1 MRLTDQELHTPVR
14 SKDAGRIFPVKRPTH
29 LAEKEKPSRPRALI
43 YCANGQTLSQRL
55 VRPLPTRPPQD
66 AFTQDDTDGTVPND
80 EDGYPHHTSEFI
92 PSERSAAPVS
102 SPSKARAT
110 NQWQRW
116 TYDVIPTLVPIL
128 MNLLYKTMSLR
139 NTDGLKLETRSAC
152 TCRKQR
158 HLDVAVIRMTGLFP
172 CSPLHPS
179 LAVDIQVLDFVMGLF
194 VNMPPNNRAFCSTLE
209 TFLRARGF
217 QLATQD
223 TLRVRFG
230 NALEWYTSLR
240 QALGEEIDK
249 LLDAAR
255 DLAREEDSGTPRVS
269 ARNSS
274 PLPPSSPS
282 PLHPAR
288 ASSPLP
294 PSSPPVATLSS
305 PSAPSGQKRQR
316 VPDSDESDDDDE
328 PANPNPFAEPPPLR
342 WPTEYLIRRCP
353 ACFGGL
359 EHDPSKEV
367 DIQVCA
373 DACFTQKRRRKKGGR
388 DPPRMHPRTLFVP
401 ETVADDMSAYVEGV
415 RPPKAKPVKK
425 QARTDEPNDGYDEG
439 LQVPRSVLNDCESSF
454 KAADETRQKASTK
467 FFDDTGLMGLLCRH
481 DRVLFLVNMTTP
493 GEKQYYV
500 LLLLETLFQHLPAN
514 IRVGV
519 LYDIVCLL
527 HRSCVKYGFL
537 GRYLDRIL
545 FGVSVFHAF
554 GHRWPCQ
561 LIYHPLKCCGFGF
574 TNGEGCERFWHS
586 ISKLISYLRV
596 SGYHRRLFTIDAQ
609 VEHADKAS
617 LGRLAAWLHRRTIH
631 CEEKLREALADLK
644 ESGIS
649 ESVLRD
655 EWKKQVETQTQPLQR
670 QAKGRGMAAVN
681 EVLQARQNTEQAFAR
696 VTSLEKVAADLDSTA
711 EERLYAE
718 INLEQARPAWIK
730 AREKAKRLAVQLGL
744 TDPTALRQ
752 LEHASYYT
760 KRANTNLVKKSLLT
774 KLRERKFE
782 NDLIERS
789 FRRTRSEN
797 QRNEHV
803 GEAIKRREPNIGRLV
818 KAYNKLCAD
827 ISALIRTKKAPR
839 GVVAPLPIPE
849 KGLYQLDV
857 DDVIWQ
863 DVGLDD
869 NVPGSSPP
877 LWLADA
883 NVRSRIRAMLQKDRC
898 GEEAPR
904 LLWERGHLQIWF
916 AMEWKVVCELITM
929 SQGALQYMF
938 QLRRQELLEL
948 YVVWKKSLDPIAFDD
963 MDLPEWGPTQ
973 QEVLAC
979 QISGV
984 TASWDIDDN
993 ADMAESDEMEEDY
1006 DDDNDDDDLFQ
1017 ILGAVERGDRNVAGV
1032 DEEDIFVE

>member
-1 MRLTDQELHTPVR
+1 MRLTKKELESPVR
-14 SKDAGRIFPVKRPTH
+14 SKDASRVFPVKRPSNV
-29 LAEKEKPSRPRALI
+29 LAKIKASRPQALI
-43 YCANGQTLSQRL
+43 YCANGQTLNDSEG
-55 VRPLPTRPPQD
+55 PH
-66 AFTQDDTDGTVPND
+66 D
-80 EDGYPHHTSEFI
+80 EDEDEDEHPHHTSEFI
-92 PSERSAAPVS
+92 RLSA
-102 SPSKARAT
+102 KAT

-128 MNLLYKTMSLR
+128 MNLLYKTTSLR

-158 HLDVAVIRMTGLFP
+158 HLDVAVIRMTAIENIRICICACSTAPAILLRAGLFP

-179 LAVDIQVLDFVMGLF
+179 LAVDVQVLDFIMGLF

-209 TFLRARGF
+209 MFLHARGF
-217 QLATQD
+217 KLATQD

-230 NALEWYTSLR
+230 NALEWYTSLH
-240 QALGEEIDK
+240 QAMRDKIDN

-255 DLAREEDSGTPRVS
+255 ELAREEDSGTPRAS
-269 ARNSS
+269 T
-274 PLPPSSPS
+274 PLPPT
-282 PLHPAR
+282 H

-294 PSSPPVATLSS
+294 PSSPPARAQFSFATVQSTCCGLELTVSS
-305 PSAPSGQKRQR
+305 EATATTTTAQ
-316 VPDSDESDDDDE
+316 
-328 PANPNPFAEPPPLR
+328 PANPNPFADPPPRR

-359 EHDPSKEV
+359 EHDPSREV
-367 DIQVCA
+367 DVQVCA

-401 ETVADDMSAYVEGV
+401 ETVADDMSTYVEGV

-467 FFDDTGLMGLLCRH
+467 FFDDTGLIGSPLSPR
-481 DRVLFLVNMTTP
+481 P
-493 GEKQYYV
+493 GPFPCQYDDAWR
-500 LLLLETLFQHLPAN
+500 EAHLPAN

-519 LYDIVCLL
+519 LYDIACLL

-537 GRYLDRIL
+537 SRYLDRIL

-617 LGRLAAWLHRRTIH
+617 LGRLAAWLYHRTIH
-631 CEEKLREALADLK
+631 CEEKRREALADLK
-644 ESGIS
+644 ESGVR

-655 EWKKQVETQTQPLQR
+655 EWKKQVETQTKPLQR

-681 EVLQARQNTEQAFAR
+681 EVLQARQNTAQAFAR
-696 VTSLEKVAADLDSTA
+696 VTSLEKVAADSDSTA
-711 EERLYAE
+711 EECLYAE
-718 INLEQARPAWIK
+718 IHLEQARAAWIK
-730 AREKAKRLAVQLGL
+730 AKEKAKRLEVQLGL

-760 KRANTNLVKKSLLT
+760 KRANANLVKKSLLA

-782 NDLIERS
+782 NDLLERS
-789 FRRTRSEN
+789 FQRTRSEN

-803 GEAIKRREPNIGRLV
+803 GEAIKRLEPNIGRLV

-857 DDVIWQ
+857 DDAIWQ

-869 NVPGSSPP
+869 NAPGGSPP
-877 LWLADA
+877 LWLADEK
-883 NVRSRIRAMLQKDRC
+883 VQLGIRAMLQKDRC
-898 GEEAPR
+898 GEEAPC
-904 LLWERGHLQIWF
+904 LLRERGHLQIWF
-916 AMEWKVVCELITM
+916 AREWKVVCEMITM
-929 SQGALQYMF
+929 SQGVFIIYHFYLVGRFLTNAGALQYMF

-948 YVVWKKSLDPIAFDD
+948 YVLWKKSLDRIAFDD
-963 MDLPEWGPTQ
+963 TDLPEWGPTL

-984 TASWDIDDN
+984 TASWEDDN
-993 ADMAESDEMEEDY
+993 TDVAESDEIEEDY
-1006 DDDNDDDDLFQ
+1006 DVDDDDDDLFQ
-1017 ILGAVERGDRNVAGV
+1017 ILGAVERGDTGDGDGN
-1032 DEEDIFVE
+1032 DEDIFVD

>member
-1 MRLTDQELHTPVR
+1 MRLTKKELESPVR
-14 SKDAGRIFPVKRPTH
+14 SKDASRVFPVKRPSNV
-29 LAEKEKPSRPRALI
+29 LAKIKASRPQALI

-55 VRPLPTRPPQD
+55 VRPLPARGGQD
-66 AFTQDDTDGTVPND
+66 ASTQDDSEGPHD
-80 EDGYPHHTSEFI
+80 EDEDEDEHPHHTSEFI
-92 PSERSAAPVS
+92 PSQWSATPAS
-102 SPSKARAT
+102 SPSKAKAT

-128 MNLLYKTMSLR
+128 MNLLQIQKHSLR
-139 NTDGLKLETRSAC
+139 SIFNRYAAIENIRICICAC
-152 TCRKQR
+152 STAPAILLR
-158 HLDVAVIRMTGLFP
+158 AGLFP

-179 LAVDIQVLDFVMGLF
+179 LAVDVQVLDFIMGLF

-209 TFLRARGF
+209 MFLHARGF
-217 QLATQD
+217 KLATQD

-230 NALEWYTSLR
+230 NALEWYTSLH
-240 QALGEEIDK
+240 QAMRDKIDN

-255 DLAREEDSGTPRVS
+255 ELAREEDSGTPRAS
-269 ARNSS
+269 TPLPPTHASS
-274 PLPPSSPS
+274 PLPPSSP
-282 PLHPAR
+282 PAR

-294 PSSPPVATLSS
+294 PSSPPAAALSS
-305 PSAPSGQKRQR
+305 PSALSGQKRQR
-316 VPDSDESDDDDE
+316 APDSDESDGDDDDGT
-328 PANPNPFAEPPPLR
+328 PANPNPFADPPPRR

-359 EHDPSKEV
+359 EHDPSREV
-367 DIQVCA
+367 DVQVCA

-401 ETVADDMSAYVEGV
+401 QTVADDMSTYVEGV

-454 KAADETRQKASTK
+454 KAADKTRQKASTK

-519 LYDIVCLL
+519 LYDIACLL

-537 GRYLDRIL
+537 SRYLDRIL

-561 LIYHPLKCCGFGF
+561 LIYYPLKCCGFGF

-596 SGYHRRLFTIDAQ
+596 SGYHRRLFTIDVQ

-617 LGRLAAWLHRRTIH
+617 LGRLAAWLYRRTIH
-631 CEEKLREALADLK
+631 CEEKRREALADLK
-644 ESGIS
+644 ESGVR

-655 EWKKQVETQTQPLQR
+655 EWKKQVETQTKPLQR

-681 EVLQARQNTEQAFAR
+681 EVLQARQNTAQAFAR

-711 EERLYAE
+711 EECLYAE
-718 INLEQARPAWIK
+718 IHLEQARAAWIK
-730 AREKAKRLAVQLGL
+730 AKEKAKRLEVQLGL

-760 KRANTNLVKKSLLT
+760 KRANANLVKKSLLA

-782 NDLIERS
+782 NDLLERS
-789 FRRTRSEN
+789 FRWTRSEN

-827 ISALIRTKKAPR
+827 ISALIRAKKAPQ

-857 DDVIWQ
+857 DDAIWQ

-869 NVPGSSPP
+869 NAPGGSPP
-877 LWLADA
+877 LWLADEK
-883 NVRSRIRAMLQKDRC
+883 KDRC
-898 GEEAPR
+898 GEEAPC
-904 LLWERGHLQIWF
+904 LLRERGHLQIWF
-916 AMEWKVVCELITM
+916 AREWKVVCKMITM

-948 YVVWKKSLDPIAFDD
+948 YILWKKSLDRIAFDD
-963 MDLPEWGPTQ
+963 TDLPEWGPTL
-973 QEVLAC
+973 QEVLDC

-984 TASWDIDDN
+984 TASWEDDN
-993 ADMAESDEMEEDY
+993 ADVAESDEIEEDY
-1006 DDDNDDDDLFQ
+1006 DVDDDNDDLFQ
-1017 ILGAVERGDRNVAGV
+1017 ILGAVERGDTGDGDGN
-1032 DEEDIFVE
+1032 DEDIFVD